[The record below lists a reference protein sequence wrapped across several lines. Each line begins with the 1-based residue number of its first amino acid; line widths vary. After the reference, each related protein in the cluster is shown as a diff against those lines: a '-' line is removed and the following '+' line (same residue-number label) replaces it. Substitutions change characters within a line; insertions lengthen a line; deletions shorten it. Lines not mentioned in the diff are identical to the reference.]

1 MQDDTDKSRAIGNG
15 DRVSA
20 IALLALGIYLLYES
34 AQMRFGTIT
43 SPGPG
48 FFPVFLSVLLIFAA
62 SVVLLKSHLPQVE
75 KTEVRF
81 DGRAGAI
88 IVTLL
93 AIGAYAF
100 VLETIGFLLAT
111 FIIVVGLMI
120 GIGRVPWLRALIFAA
135 GGTVLIYAAFISLGI
150 PLPTGIWFE

>member
-1 MQDDTDKSRAIGNG
+1 MQDDTDKSRVIGNG

-34 AQMRFGTIT
+34 AQMRFGTVT
-43 SPGPG
+43 RPGPG
-48 FFPVFLSVLLIFAA
+48 FFPVILSVLLICAG
-62 SVVLLKSHLPQVE
+62 SVVLVKSLLAHVE
-75 KTEVRF
+75 KTEVSF

-93 AIGAYAF
+93 AISLYAL
-100 VLETIGFLLAT
+100 VLETTGYLLTT
-111 FIIVVGLMI
+111 FVIVFGLMV
-120 GIGRVPWLRALIFAA
+120 GIGKVSWKRALVFAG